1 MDFWI
6 TNLSGL
12 FDGYNFTKGP
22 INIEVSDGKIIN
34 ITKNKINHKSIDG
47 SGKILSHPFVDGHT
61 HLIFAGNRFNELSQ
75 KLNGLT
81 YSQILESGGGIHKT
95 VKQTRDA
102 SDEELLHLVMNR
114 LDLMLQQGTLNV
126 EIKTGYGL
134 STPEEIRLLKIINQA
149 NQLHQIDIS
158 PTFAAAH
165 VYPKD
170 ISPKDYVNE
179 IIDEM
184 IPYVA
189 KHNLATSTD
198 VFCDK
203 GAFTI
208 DDTLTIFDQSQHYK
222 LPIKVHAEEIAY
234 TGIAKIAS
242 KKYDML
248 SADHLL
254 HAKQDDFETLSSNNV
269 VAMFMPTATLG
280 LFTKSYPQGF
290 KNTNVDI
297 GLGTDFNPNN
307 WTTSMQTVIRMAVY
321 LYKLTPINAMKAATI
336 GSYKSIYGRS
346 QEKLTINS
354 KATFILIRS
363 NNLSEFVS
371 KIDQNL
377 ITDVYKDGKLLF
389 QKN

>member
-75 KLNGLT
+75 KLSGLT

-134 STPEEIRLLKIINQA
+134 STSEEIRLLKIINQA

-290 KNTNVDI
+290 KDTNVDI

-307 WTTSMQTVIRMAVY
+307 
-321 LYKLTPINAMKAATI
+321 
-336 GSYKSIYGRS
+336 
-346 QEKLTINS
+346 
-354 KATFILIRS
+354 
-363 NNLSEFVS
+363 
-371 KIDQNL
+371 
-377 ITDVYKDGKLLF
+377 
-389 QKN
+389 

>member
-1 MDFWI
+1 MH
-6 TNLSGL
+6 S
-12 FDGYNFTKGP
+12 
-22 INIEVSDGKIIN
+22 
-34 ITKNKINHKSIDG
+34 
-47 SGKILSHPFVDGHT
+47 
-61 HLIFAGNRFNELSQ
+61 
-75 KLNGLT
+75 
-81 YSQILESGGGIHKT
+81 
-95 VKQTRDA
+95 
-102 SDEELLHLVMNR
+102 
-114 LDLMLQQGTLNV
+114 
-126 EIKTGYGL
+126 
-134 STPEEIRLLKIINQA
+134 
-149 NQLHQIDIS
+149 
-158 PTFAAAH
+158 
-165 VYPKD
+165 
-170 ISPKDYVNE
+170 
-179 IIDEM
+179 
-184 IPYVA
+184 
-189 KHNLATSTD
+189 
-198 VFCDK
+198 
-203 GAFTI
+203 
-208 DDTLTIFDQSQHYK
+208 
-222 LPIKVHAEEIAY
+222 EEIAY

-290 KNTNVDI
+290 KDTNVDI

-336 GSYKSIYGRS
+336 GSYKSIYGHT

-354 KATFILIRS
+354 KATFILIKS